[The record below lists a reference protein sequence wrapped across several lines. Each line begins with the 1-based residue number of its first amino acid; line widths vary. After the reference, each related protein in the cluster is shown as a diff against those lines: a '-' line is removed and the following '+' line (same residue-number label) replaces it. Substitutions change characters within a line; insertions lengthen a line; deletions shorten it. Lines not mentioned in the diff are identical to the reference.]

1 MSRESR
7 IELILAVVKGV
18 VFMARGCRSY
28 NDYVAKV
35 KRWLKAY
42 NMFTITIEN
51 LQENIADKER
61 ELDYDVN
68 APVSRYDD
76 VAGGK
81 SELTTLQR
89 AADPHKHIRQE
100 IEDMKQSIFEI
111 QASIRKIDRALDG
124 LSETDRRLIEGH
136 YFQGMAWEKLGSEL
150 FYSEKWARERAGKAV
165 REMAIMIFGP
175 KASGQRGRQLQYLF
189 AR

>member
-1 MSRESR
+1 
-7 IELILAVVKGV
+7 
-18 VFMARGCRSY
+18 MARGCRSY
-28 NDYVAKV
+28 NDYVATV

-68 APVSRYDD
+68 APVSRYDV

-81 SELTTLQR
+81 SELTTVER
-89 AADPHKHIRQE
+89 AADRHMHIRQE
-100 IEDMKQSIFEI
+100 IEDMKQSILDI
-111 QASIRKIDRALDG
+111 QSSMRKVDRALEG
-124 LSETDRRLIEGH
+124 LGETDRHLVEGH
-136 YFQGMAWEKLGSEL
+136 FLQGISWEQLGDEMH
-150 FYSEKWARERAGKAV
+150 YSEKWARERAGKAV
-165 REMAIMIFGP
+165 KEMAIMIFGP
-175 KASGQRGRQLQYLF
+175 KAIGRKDRHLQYIF